1 MKDQVR
7 LKVCVNLKQFYFTAT
22 RCNYFSPQ
30 HSQRRC
36 SIQNILI
43 REHNFSKY
51 SSQQYELTE
60 IIFGLLKTALLG
72 LFLTACAP

>member
-51 SSQQYELTE
+51 SSQQYEQTE

>member
-7 LKVCVNLKQFYFTAT
+7 LKVCVNLKQFYFPAT

-30 HSQRRC
+30 HSQRRY

-72 LFLTACAP
+72 LFLTACVP